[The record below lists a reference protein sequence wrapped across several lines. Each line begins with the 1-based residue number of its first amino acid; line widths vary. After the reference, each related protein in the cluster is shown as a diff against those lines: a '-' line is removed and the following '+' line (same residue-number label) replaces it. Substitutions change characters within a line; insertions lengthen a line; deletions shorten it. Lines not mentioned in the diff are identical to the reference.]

1 MASPTL
7 LLTSSE
13 GGLAQDVVFLA
24 LALTMTKGDGECHG
38 CVKSDALGNRSASF
52 AFGRPCSSK
61 VSRQN
66 SHARC
71 TGAAKCAVRSPAH
84 STIVSGLCQ
93 KQTLNPRLVLMSS
106 LAAG

>member
-24 LALTMTKGDGECHG
+24 LALTITKGDGECHG

-66 SHARC
+66 SNRLRVVWTILRQRSRRNWAGWRRC
-71 TGAAKCAVRSPAH
+71 TGLRK
-84 STIVSGLCQ
+84 
-93 KQTLNPRLVLMSS
+93 TLRQP
-106 LAAG
+106 